1 MTIYVSNLMSQIN
14 EEELKKAFSV
24 YGTVASCKIIG
35 DKFTGVSRGFGFIEM
50 SKDEEGNKAIKELDG
65 TNMGGRNISVAVAK
79 ERVDRS
85 FPSGRSY

>member
-14 EEELKKAFSV
+14 DAELKKAFSA

-35 DKFTGVSRGFGFIEM
+35 DKFTGVSRGFGFVEM
-50 SKDEEGNKAIKELDG
+50 SDEEGNKAIKELDG
-65 TNMGGRNISVAVAK
+65 SDLGGRNISVAVAK

>member
-1 MTIYVSNLMSQIN
+1 MTIYVSNLMSQVN
-14 EEELKKAFSV
+14 EAELKQAFSA

-35 DKFTGVSRGFGFIEM
+35 DKFTGVSRGFGFVEM
-50 SKDEEGNKAIKELDG
+50 SQDAEANKAIKELDG
-65 TNMGGRNISVAVAK
+65 SHLGGRNISVAIAR

>member
-14 EEELKKAFSV
+14 EEELKKAFTV

-35 DKFTGVSRGFGFIEM
+35 DKFTGVSRGFGFVEM
-50 SKDEEGNKAIKELDG
+50 SNDDEGTRAIKDLDG
-65 TNMGGRNISVAVAK
+65 TNLGGRNISVAIAK

>member
-1 MTIYVSNLMSQIN
+1 MSQIN
-14 EEELKKAFSV
+14 DAELKNAFSA

-35 DKFTGVSRGFGFIEM
+35 DKFTGVSRGFGFVEM
-50 SKDEEGNKAIKELDG
+50 SNNEEGNKAIKELDG
-65 TNMGGRNISVAVAK
+65 SDLGGRNISVAVAK

>member
-14 EEELKKAFSV
+14 EEELKKIFSV
-24 YGTVASCKIIG
+24 HGTVASCKIIG

-50 SKDEEGNKAIKELDG
+50 EDEAGAKAIKELDG
-65 TNMGGRNISVAVAK
+65 TNVGGRNISVAVAK

-85 FPSGRSY
+85 FPSGRNY